1 MRLNLLL
8 TQLNMRYLKMKE
20 PDKTHGDVAFTLFLL
35 GATLTGIGLGIKY
48 FVIPVVKQI
57 SEEKS
62 KLNEG

>member
-1 MRLNLLL
+1 
-8 TQLNMRYLKMKE
+8 MKE
-20 PDKTHGDVAFTLFLL
+20 PDQTHGNVAFTLFLL
-35 GATLTGIGLGIKY
+35 GATLAGLGLGIKY

>member
-20 PDKTHGDVAFTLFLL
+20 PDQTHGNVAFTLFLL
-35 GATLTGIGLGIKY
+35 GATLAGLGLGIKY